1 VAARVEKMVPGGLGL
16 ARHEGQVVFVEG
28 GLPGE
33 TVEIEL
39 SEAKGGYR
47 KSRLVRVAEPA
58 AERVAPVCPHYGACG
73 GCDLQHASHAAQLAY
88 KRAMLEDS
96 LRRQGGYGL
105 DSPLPEIAILA
116 GEPWGYRNRM
126 QFHRAPETPDRVPRY
141 GLKRRSSETIEPIDD
156 CLVASME
163 IRHWLREAPRAGTE
177 APERL
182 MVYGAQGRLAT
193 GNGEFGLTVA
203 GRDLSFAVDG
213 FFQSNAA
220 LLGVL
225 AGLMSGWL
233 ERIGPVSSAADLYC
247 GCGVFAALL
256 PPGCGRIEAV
266 DSNPANC
273 RYARANTDP
282 ARTTVFEGDVDA
294 WLAGRPEGFPELVI
308 VDPPRTGLS
317 RRLLGQLCAEAPRHL
332 FFVSCDPV
340 TFCRDL
346 KELRTTGYAV
356 RELALLD
363 FYPQTAHIET
373 ACWLEHS

>member
-1 VAARVEKMVPGGLGL
+1 MAKVEKLVPGGLGL

-28 GLPGE
+28 ALPGE

-39 SEAKGGYR
+39 SDAKGGFR
-47 KSRLVRVAEPA
+47 QSRLVRIIEPV
-58 AERVAPVCPHYGACG
+58 AERVAPACPHYGACG
-73 GCDLQHASHAAQLAY
+73 GCDLQHASHQAQLVY
-88 KRAMLEDS
+88 KRSMLEDS

-105 DSPLPEIAILA
+105 EGALPEIDSLA

-126 QFHRAPETPDRVPRY
+126 QFHRAPAMADGVPRY
-141 GLKRRSSETIEPIDD
+141 GLKRRSSEAVEPIGD
-156 CLVASME
+156 CPVAAAE
-163 IRHWLREAPRAGTE
+163 IRSWLRGAVPAGGD

-182 MVYGAQGRLAT
+182 MVYGAQGRLASGT
-193 GNGEFGLTVA
+193 GEFRLDLA
-203 GRDLSFAVDG
+203 GRVLSFAVDG
-213 FFQSNAA
+213 FFQSNVA
-220 LLGVL
+220 LLGSL
-225 AGLMSGWL
+225 AQLMSGWL
-233 ERIGPVSSAADLYC
+233 GRIGPVAAAADLYC

-266 DSNPANC
+266 DSNPVNC
-273 RYARANTDP
+273 RFARANTDP
-282 ARTTVFEGDVDA
+282 ERITVFECDVDA

-308 VDPPRTGLS
+308 VDPPRIGLS
-317 RRLLGQLCAEAPRHL
+317 RRLLGQLCAEGPRHL

-346 KELRTTGYAV
+346 KELRTAGYHV

-373 ACWLEHS
+373 ACWLERP